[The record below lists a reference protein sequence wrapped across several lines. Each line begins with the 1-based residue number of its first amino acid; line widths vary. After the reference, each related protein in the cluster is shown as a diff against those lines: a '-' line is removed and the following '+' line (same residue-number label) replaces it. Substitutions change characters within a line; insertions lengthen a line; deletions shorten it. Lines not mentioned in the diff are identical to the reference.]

1 MGAHLTDRQ
10 KKKIIADRIEGMSL
24 RRIAAKYGVTEYAV
38 RKTIKDNPDIAQKIA
53 KKKEQNTLDMIEFL
67 DSQKTS
73 AQEFVLL
80 AMQYLK
86 DPEKLNKAGAQALAT
101 AMGIV
106 IDKFMPVEK
115 KQETDAV
122 KVIIDV

>member
-1 MGAHLTDRQ
+1 
-10 KKKIIADRIEGMSL
+10 MSL

-38 RKTIKDNPDIAQKIA
+38 RKTIKDNPSITQKIA
-53 KKKEQNTLDMIEFL
+53 KKKEQNTLDMIEVL

-115 KQETDAV
+115 KQEADTV

>member
-10 KKKIIADRIEGMSL
+10 KKKIIADRVEGMSYRAL
-24 RRIAAKYGVTEYAV
+24 AAKYNVSVYAIS
-38 RKTIKDNPDIAQKIA
+38 KTVQENPDIKQKIT